1 MRAYVYFYTCLP
13 VFFKNRIISSIL
25 FSLENRGITSA
36 VLWLR
41 YYYNYHSLYCEY
53 NAACAALSI
62 NSTEL
67 PFFF

>member
-1 MRAYVYFYTCLP
+1 MRAYIYFYPRLS

-25 FSLENRGITSA
+25 FPLKNRGITSA

-41 YYYNYHSLYCEY
+41 YYHNYHSLYCEY
-53 NAACAALSI
+53 NAACAPLSI